1 MSPKTRRFRKRD
13 LTQALK
19 AIADAGFVG
28 GRVEIDQAG
37 KLSIDFT
44 KDTGTSTL
52 QSNELDQWLASRARP
67 S

>member
-19 AIADAGFVG
+19 AIADAGFAA
-28 GRVEIDQAG
+28 GRVEIDQVG

-52 QSNELDQWLASRARP
+52 QGNELDQWLASRARP